1 MGSVFLHQDVQ
12 MFLQYRT
19 ESLETKALASLFQW
33 LVQILGSRKLAV
45 HHKGTAAEIET
56 VEKYFPKLVIMK
68 LLRKCLVVCSN
79 GNKHMMNSALALAEM
94 MGNNKLLN
102 DKLGKLL
109 SLKRVSDLD
118 VSEEAEAV
126 VPPEINSFE
135 KFLSIE
141 NESIDAAS
149 KSLESIKLQGR
160 TKKRKKSEEVIVDD
174 CAEMKPRWSTAK
186 SWKPCPIGMSA
197 PHSLGYCSGSTVV
210 VGCNNENPESS
221 KQQEWRKNSGN
232 PEAQGGIEQVKKATM
247 VKMSQV
253 NENGKEKNG
262 RLLIDGLW
270 KRVKEEE
277 LLAIASNVRI
287 LV

>member
-1 MGSVFLHQDVQ
+1 MMGSVFLYQDVQ

-33 LVQILGSRKLAV
+33 LVQILGSRKPAV

-56 VEKYFPKLVIMK
+56 MEKYFPKLVIMK

-102 DKLGKLL
+102 DKLAKLL

-118 VSEEAEAV
+118 VSEEAV
-126 VPPEINSFE
+126 GPPEINSFE

-160 TKKRKKSEEVIVDD
+160 TKKSKKLEEAIVDD
-174 CAEMKPRWSTAK
+174 CAEMKPRWTTAK
-186 SWKPCPIGMSA
+186 SWKPCPIGKSA
-197 PHSLGYCSGSTVV
+197 HSLGYCSGSTVV
-210 VGCNNENPESS
+210 VGCNNDNPQSS
-221 KQQEWRKNSGN
+221 KHQEWRQNSGN
-232 PEAQGGIEQVKKATM
+232 PEAQGGIEQVKKVTM
-247 VKMSQV
+247 VKMSEV